1 MSIHTDPERLASEWR
16 RRADTAIENGET
28 PLLALGLD
36 SFFQTSCL
44 NLLALNRV
52 ARRNLGPQNPTVI
65 AGGDGWLWLLATLV
79 WRHDAGSYDTV
90 PAAAPGTAIER
101 RTGGQA
107 DGVDDAARMVL
118 YAGADSALYAATLN
132 IAAQHSETGSLP
144 PGLDWSTSLTATRG
158 TDGSDFELLAP
169 VLVAENFIFGTAAP
183 GADGW
188 LHKIE
193 RWAGGLLALGL
204 LIAAFL
210 G

>member
-1 MSIHTDPERLASEWR
+1 MSMHTDPEWLASEWL
-16 RRADTAIENGET
+16 RRADTAVENGET

-36 SFFQTSCL
+36 SFFETSCL

-52 ARRNLGPQNPTVI
+52 ASRNLGPQNPTVI

-79 WRHDAGSYDTV
+79 WRSDAGSYDTV

-101 RTGGQA
+101 GPGGQV

-118 YAGADSALYAATLN
+118 YAGADSALYAAALN
-132 IAAQHSETGSLP
+132 IAAQRSDAGSLP
-144 PGLDWSTSLTATRG
+144 PGLDWSTSPTATRG
-158 TDGSDFELLAP
+158 ADGSDFELLAP
-169 VLVAENFIFGTAAP
+169 AQVAEDFIFGTAAP

-193 RWAGGLLALGL
+193 RWAGGLLALSL

>member
-1 MSIHTDPERLASEWR
+1 MSIHTDPDRLASEWR
-16 RRADTAIENGET
+16 RRADTAVENGET

-36 SFFQTSCL
+36 SFYQTSCL

-79 WRHDAGSYDTV
+79 WQHDAGSYDTV
-90 PAAAPGTAIER
+90 PAAAPGTAFQRLPE
-101 RTGGQA
+101 GQA
-107 DGVDDAARMVL
+107 DGVDDASRMVL

-132 IAAQHSETGSLP
+132 IAAQYSDAGSLP
-144 PGLDWSTSLTATRG
+144 PGLDWSSSPTAPRG
-158 TDGSDFELLAP
+158 ADGSDFELLAP
-169 VLVAENFIFGTAAP
+169 VLVAEDFIFGTAAS